1 MRQKQRGFSLVELM
15 VAITILLVAILAILG
30 VMTSLSFKHMEVK
43 EKIVAVNLAQS
54 IDALIES
61 MDDLIVV
68 NTTTG
73 SVVPF
78 HDLDITDLK
87 NWKPVVLWMDGAT
100 YRTDLP
106 IKINNVNYIVR
117 VYAEVN
123 PINSIS
129 PGNPPS
135 IGETNITSKNLITV
149 AYIISWK
156 TYGGKIDSVAF
167 MRRYFKKGA
176 R

>member
-1 MRQKQRGFSLVELM
+1 MRQMQRGFSLVELM
-15 VAITILLVAILAILG
+15 VAITILLVAIMAILG
-30 VMTSLSFKHMEVK
+30 VMASLSFKHMEVK

-68 NTTTG
+68 DATTG

-78 HDLDITDLK
+78 HDLDITNLE
-87 NWKPVVLWMDGAT
+87 NWRPVVLWMDGAT

-106 IKINNVNYIVR
+106 IKINNVNYVVR
-117 VYAEVN
+117 VYAEVS
-123 PINSIS
+123 PVNSIS

-135 IGETNITSKNLITV
+135 IGETNITSKDLITV
-149 AYIISWK
+149 AYVISWR
-156 TYGGKIDSVAF
+156 TYSGKVENVAF